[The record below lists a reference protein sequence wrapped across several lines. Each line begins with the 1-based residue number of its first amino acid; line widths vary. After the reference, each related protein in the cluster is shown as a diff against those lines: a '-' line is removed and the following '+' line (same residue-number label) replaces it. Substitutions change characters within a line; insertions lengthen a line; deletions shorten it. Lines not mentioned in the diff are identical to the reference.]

1 MRNEAISGA
10 AMTRKLRAS
19 MLARLLSCLLAV
31 GSLSVL
37 LQPAL
42 AADARTRPIRHVF
55 LILLENEDYALTFGG
70 STQDPYLSQTLPA
83 KGAMLRQY
91 YGTGHQSL
99 DNYIS
104 LISGQPSSP
113 QTEADCASFNDFQ
126 MSGLTPEGLAVGD
139 GCVYPASVPTLANQ
153 LEAAKFTWK
162 GYMEDMGNDPARESA
177 TCGHPP
183 LNETDHTHQA
193 EAPSSAVPL
202 GDQYASRHDPFVY
215 FHAILDTPA
224 CARRVVNL
232 RRLAADLRSIS
243 STPNFA
249 FITPNLCHDGHD
261 GDGSGNPRKG
271 CVNGEPG
278 GLASADKFLRDWV
291 PKILASPAYRHD
303 GLLIVTFDESNFAT
317 LVSARDPA
325 TGINILTETYTGES
339 CCNQQAGPNVVRPA
353 THTIALSS
361 TLTLQIV
368 LTSLGGDRTGAVLLS
383 PRIRPG
389 TVSDV
394 PYNHYALLRSVEDLF
409 GLSHLGYAGQPG
421 LASLGPDV
429 FTQP

>member
-1 MRNEAISGA
+1 MRHS
-10 AMTRKLRAS
+10 LR
-19 MLARLLSCLLAV
+19 LGVLGPLLAF
-31 GSLSVL
+31 GGFAML

-42 AADARTRPIRHVF
+42 ASSATGHPIRHVF
-55 LILLENEDYALTFGG
+55 LILLENEDYALTFGE
-70 STQDPYLSQTLPA
+70 STQDPYLSRTLPA

-104 LISGQPSSP
+104 LLSGQPSSP
-113 QTEADCASFNDFQ
+113 QSEADCPNFNDFQ
-126 MSGLTPEGLAVGD
+126 MSSMNPQGLAVGD

-153 LEAAKFTWK
+153 LQSAKFSWK

-183 LNETDHTHQA
+183 LNEIDHTHQA
-193 EAPSSAVPL
+193 EAPSNAVPL

-224 CARRVVNL
+224 CAQRVVNL
-232 RRLAADLRSIS
+232 KRLSADLRSLAT
-243 STPNFA
+243 TPNFA

-261 GDGSGNPRKG
+261 GDGSGTAGRG

-278 GLASADKFLRDWV
+278 GLASADKFLRHWV
-291 PKILASPAYRHD
+291 PKILASPAYQHD
-303 GLLIVTFDESNFAT
+303 GLLIITFDESNFAT
-317 LVSARDPA
+317 LARSRDPV
-325 TGINILTETYTGES
+325 TGGNVLTATYTGEA
-339 CCNQQAGPNVVRPA
+339 CCAQQTGPNVVRPV
-353 THTIALSS
+353 THASVGNNAL
-361 TLTLQIV
+361 TFQIV
-368 LTSLGGDRTGAVLLS
+368 LSGVGGDRVGAVLLS

-394 PYNHYALLRSVEDLF
+394 PYNHYALLRSLEDLF
-409 GLSHLGYAGQPG
+409 GLPYLGYAGQSG

-429 FTQP
+429 FGPP

>member
-1 MRNEAISGA
+1 MSHHPRTGA
-10 AMTRKLRAS
+10 
-19 MLARLLSCLLAV
+19 LAGLLAL
-31 GSLSVL
+31 GL
-37 LQPAL
+37 L
-42 AADARTRPIRHVF
+42 AALVPPAMAAQASHPPIRHVF
-55 LILLENEDYALTFGG
+55 LILLENEDYALTFGE
-70 STQDPYLSQTLPA
+70 STQDPYLSRTLPA
-83 KGAMLRQY
+83 KGALLRQY
-91 YGTGHQSL
+91 FGTGHQSL

-104 LISGQPSSP
+104 LLSGQPSTP
-113 QTEADCASFNDFQ
+113 QSEADCPSFNDFQ
-126 MSGLTPEGLAVGD
+126 MSGMTPEGLAIGD

-153 LEAAKFTWK
+153 LEGAKLSWK

-215 FHAILDTPA
+215 FHAILDTPS
-224 CARRVVNL
+224 CAKRVVNL
-232 RRLAADLRSIS
+232 RHLSADLRSVA

-261 GDGSGNPRKG
+261 GDGTGTAGHG

-278 GLASADKFLRDWV
+278 GLASADKFLRHWV

-303 GLLIVTFDESNFAT
+303 GLLIITFDESNFAT
-317 LVSARDPA
+317 LVRSRDPA
-325 TGINILTETYTGES
+325 TGGNILTATYTGEA
-339 CCNQQAGPNVVRPA
+339 CCEQQTGPNVVRPV
-353 THTIALSS
+353 THASVGNNAL
-361 TLTLQIV
+361 TFQIV
-368 LTSLGGDRTGAVLLS
+368 LSGVGGDRTGAVLLS

-394 PYNHYALLRSVEDLF
+394 PYNHYALLRSLEDLY
-409 GLSHLGYAGQPG
+409 GLPYLGYAGQSG
-421 LASLGPDV
+421 LVSLGADV
-429 FTQP
+429 FAAH

>member
-1 MRNEAISGA
+1 MIQQ
-10 AMTRKLRAS
+10 LRS
-19 MLARLLSCLLAV
+19 HRLVWLLAPLLALF
-31 GSLSVL
+31 SLGVL
-37 LQPAL
+37 LPPAI
-42 AADARTRPIRHVF
+42 AAAAPARPIRHVF
-55 LILLENEDYALTFGG
+55 LILLENEDYALTFGQ

-113 QTEADCASFNDFQ
+113 QTEADCPSFNDFQ
-126 MSGLTPEGLAVGD
+126 MSSLTPEGLAVGD
-139 GCVYPASVPTLANQ
+139 GCVYPASVPTFANQ
-153 LEAAKFTWK
+153 LEGAKFSWK

-177 TCGHPP
+177 TCGHPM

-193 EAPSSAVPL
+193 EAPSSALPL

-215 FHAILDTPA
+215 FHAILDSPG
-224 CARRVVNL
+224 CAKRVVNL
-232 RRLAADLRSIS
+232 RHLAADLRAVAR
-243 STPNFA
+243 TPNFA

-261 GDGSGNPRKG
+261 GDGTGTAGRG

-278 GLASADKFLRDWV
+278 GLASADKFLRHWV
-291 PKILASPAYRHD
+291 PRILASPAYRRD
-303 GLLIVTFDESNFAT
+303 GLLIITFDESNFAT
-317 LVSARDPA
+317 LVGSRDPVS
-325 TGINILTETYTGES
+325 GGKVLTATYTGEA
-339 CCNQQAGPNVVRPA
+339 CCEQQTGPNIIRPV
-353 THTIALSS
+353 THASVGSAL
-361 TLTLQIV
+361 TFQIV
-368 LTSLGGDRTGAVLLS
+368 LTGVGGDRVGAVLLS
-383 PRIRPG
+383 PHIRPG

-394 PYNHYALLRSVEDLF
+394 PYNHYALLRSLEHLF
-409 GLSHLGYAGQPG
+409 ALPYLGYAGQSG